1 MSFINI
7 LGVNV
12 NTFGKNQ
19 ILAEISEFFNNGR
32 QNFIVTPNPE
42 IILAANI
49 GDNDFFKILN
59 SADLSLPDGTGLKI
73 AAWFLGVNLSRIV
86 GADLLKDILDMAES
100 QNRRVAVLNW
110 MGGLSSA
117 KDIGAV
123 LRAIYPNLEVL
134 AIDSD
139 RQAIISDNVLPQIQI
154 FKPEII
160 FSTFGAPY
168 QEKFIYC
175 NMPKLPSVKLGM
187 GVGGAFD
194 FLTGKLPRA
203 PKIMRSFGIEWLWR
217 FYKQP
222 SRWRRI
228 YKAVIVFPVK
238 FLIYYYKFNK

>member
-12 NTFGKNQ
+12 NIFTKKQ
-19 ILAEISEFFNNGR
+19 VLAKISEFFNNGR

-42 IILAANI
+42 IILAASCKN
-49 GDNDFFKILN
+49 NEFLSILN
-59 SADLSLPDGTGLKI
+59 KADLSLPDGAGLKI
-73 AAWFLGVNLSRIV
+73 AAWFSGVNLPRMA
-86 GADLLKDILDMAES
+86 GADLLKDILDMAER
-100 QNRRVAVLNW
+100 QNRRVAVFNLRS
-110 MGGLSSA
+110 GLSDASEIIRA
-117 KDIGAV
+117 LKDK
-123 LRAIYPNLEVL
+123 YPNLRLL
-134 AIDSD
+134 ALDIWK
-139 RQAIISDNVLPQIQI
+139 QEIIPEDELARTEE

-168 QEKFIYC
+168 QEKFIYR

-194 FLTGKLPRA
+194 FLTGKLSRA
-203 PKIMRSFGIEWLWR
+203 PRIMRMSGLEWLWR

-222 SRWRRI
+222 SRWKRI
-228 YKAVIVFPVK
+228 YSAVVVFPIK